1 MTSEPGDVLDVVATL
16 PLGVEA
22 ERRLLSIC
30 CMRDRAHLFCDV
42 LSVLAEDVFQPG
54 REAMALSLLD
64 YATSELAQMLAWG
77 TEDLAPILE
86 HRYCRDDDV
95 NGLVE
100 ECAARQHELTVM
112 LPAIVAGLEAMVDIR
127 LPPDPVTFAIDVIRF
142 IAALKAYLRWHEH
155 LLLPAEATTSFRR
168 DKLLDA

>member
-1 MTSEPGDVLDVVATL
+1 MTSESGNVLDTVAKL
-16 PLGVEA
+16 PLGAEA

-42 LSVLAEDVFQPG
+42 LSVLAEDLFQPG

-64 YATSELAQMLAWG
+64 YATSELAQMLAWDAD
-77 TEDLAPILE
+77 DLAPILK

-100 ECAARQHELTVM
+100 ECVARQHELTIL
-112 LPAIVAGLEAMVDIR
+112 LPAIVAGLEAMIDIR
-127 LPPDPVTFAIDVIRF
+127 QPPDPVAFAIDVIRF
-142 IAALKAYLRWHEH
+142 VATLKAYLRWQEH
-155 LLLPAEATTSFRR
+155 LLLPSETNPRFRR
-168 DKLLDA
+168 DSLLDA